1 MDISNLYFTTANPI
15 LLYTQVQPLLSRE
28 KSLLLIN
35 NHYSMD
41 FHFILTLSLIALTLF
56 VLKNKARTKR
66 LPPGPWKLPLIGN
79 LHQLGDSPH
88 KSIQRLSRKYGP
100 MMFLQLGAVPT
111 LVISSADAAMAIF
124 KGGSGHDVVFSGRP
138 NDLCAAKKFSYNLN
152 SISFAPYGDLWR
164 EMRKIAIV
172 ELLSSKRVQSFRT
185 VREEEVAEIVKHI
198 ASTSSTV
205 NLSKLSMLLANNV
218 VCRVAFGKKY
228 GGDGEGS
235 GGKSRFDAVMH
246 ETQVLLGE
254 FFVSDYFPWMWWVN
268 KFNGVEARVEKCFK
282 ELDKFYDEVIED
294 HLVPTRSKLDHEDIV
309 DVLLRLQKDP
319 SQVISINN
327 QQIKGILTDMFLAG
341 TDTTASTL
349 IWIFTELI
357 RNPACMQK
365 VQAEVRKVAT
375 GRHKIEECDLPK
387 LNYLQLVIKE
397 ALRLH
402 PPAPLSVPRETTEDC
417 IIGDYEIP
425 AKTRTIMDLRS
436 IGTDPKY
443 WENPNEFRPERFMN
457 SSVDFKGQHF
467 ELLPFGVGRRGC
479 PGSNFAI
486 VLVQLAVANFCNQFD
501 WELPDGMSVE
511 DVDMEE
517 EIGIT
522 MFKKTPLCLVPTRIL

>member
-1 MDISNLYFTTANPI
+1 
-15 LLYTQVQPLLSRE
+15 
-28 KSLLLIN
+28 
-35 NHYSMD
+35 MD
-41 FHFILTLSLIALTLF
+41 FHFLLTLSLIALTLL
-56 VLKNKARTKR
+56 VLKKKARTKR
-66 LPPGPWKLPLIGN
+66 LPPGPWKLPIIGN

-88 KSIQRLSRKYGP
+88 KSIQRLSQKHGS

-111 LVISSADAAMAIF
+111 LVLSSADAAMAIF

-152 SISFAPYGDLWR
+152 SISFAPYGELWR
-164 EMRKIAIV
+164 KMRKIAIV

-185 VREEEVAEIVKHI
+185 VREEEVAAMVNRI
-198 ASTSSTV
+198 ASTSGTI

-228 GGDGEGS
+228 GDIFDG
-235 GGKSRFDAVMH
+235 VMH

-254 FFVSDYFPWMWWVN
+254 FLVSDYFPWMWWLN

-282 ELDKFYDEVIED
+282 ELDKLYDAD
-294 HLVPTRSKLDHEDIV
+294 T
-309 DVLLRLQKDP
+309 
-319 SQVISINN
+319 SQVISLNN
-327 QQIKGILTDMFLAG
+327 QQIKGILTDVFLAG
-341 TDTTASTL
+341 TDTTASIL
-349 IWIFTELI
+349 IWIFTELM
-357 RNPACMQK
+357 RNPPCMHK
-365 VQAEVRKVAT
+365 VQAEVRKVAN
-375 GRHKIEECDLPK
+375 GRQKIEESDLPN

-417 IIGDYEIP
+417 IVGNYEIP
-425 AKTRTIMDLRS
+425 AKTRTIIDLKS

-457 SSVDFKGQHF
+457 SSVDFNGQHF

-486 VLVQLAVANFCNQFD
+486 VLVQLAVANFLNRFD

-522 MFKKTPLCLVPTRIL
+522 MFKKTPLCLVVSNGPLL

>member
-1 MDISNLYFTTANPI
+1 
-15 LLYTQVQPLLSRE
+15 
-28 KSLLLIN
+28 
-35 NHYSMD
+35 MD
-41 FHFILTLSLIALTLF
+41 FHFFLTLSLIASTLL
-56 VLKNKARTKR
+56 VLKKKARTKR
-66 LPPGPWKLPLIGN
+66 LPPGPWKLPIIGN

-88 KSIQRLSRKYGP
+88 KSIQRLSREHGS

-138 NDLCAAKKFSYNLN
+138 NDLFAAKKFSYNLN
-152 SISFAPYGDLWR
+152 SISFAPYGELWR
-164 EMRKIAIV
+164 KMRRIAIV
-172 ELLSSKRVQSFRT
+172 ELLSSKRVQSFRA
-185 VREEEVAEIVKHI
+185 VREEEVAAMVSRI
-198 ASTSSTV
+198 ASTSGTV

-228 GGDGEGS
+228 GD
-235 GGKSRFDAVMH
+235 RFDAVMH

-254 FFVSDYFPWMWWVN
+254 FLVSDYFPWMRWLN

-282 ELDKFYDEVIED
+282 ELDKLYDDVIED
-294 HLVPTRSKLDHEDIV
+294 HLVPTRSTLDNEDIV
-309 DVLLRLQKDP
+309 DVLLRLQNDP
-319 SQVISINN
+319 SQVISLNN
-327 QQIKGILTDMFLAG
+327 QQIKGILTDVFIAG
-341 TDTTASTL
+341 TDTTASIL

-357 RNPACMQK
+357 RNPLCMQK
-365 VQAEVRKVAT
+365 VQAEVRKVAN
-375 GRHKIEECDLPK
+375 GRHKIEESDLPN
-387 LNYLQLVIKE
+387 LIYLQLVIKE

-417 IIGDYEIP
+417 IVGNYEIS
-425 AKTRTIMDLRS
+425 AKTRTIIDLRS

-457 SSVDFKGQHF
+457 SSVDFNGQHF

-486 VLVQLAVANFCNQFD
+486 VLVQLAVANFLNRFD
-501 WELPDGMSVE
+501 WDLPDGMSVE

-522 MFKKTPLCLVPTRIL
+522 MFKKTPLCLVVTSTGV